1 MYLYSNIIGTFVFN
15 QNMQIREKILFS
27 KSDLKNNYKKF
38 QENELLNSEEK
49 LLKKFKKIRN
59 LRTDPDEKLLSK
71 VFLVMSEYDKEFYE
85 NNLYVTK
92 LQIKDSITQDLLIVQ
107 TIGSVNE
114 LKKSINLLSKRL
126 REWYSYVL
134 PEVEEILYD
143 HFSFA
148 ERIAVDSPEK
158 LMKDFKLKITMGREF
173 SKEDLAAIKNL
184 ASTIL
189 DLFDEK
195 QEKEDYLEKL
205 MEKTCPN
212 LTEVAGFLTG
222 AKLMAI
228 AGSLRK
234 MVMMPASTIQLLG
247 AEKALFMHMIKGTK
261 SPKHGIIIEHPLI
274 QRVDRKDK
282 GKASRA
288 LADKI
293 SIAVKIDFFKGEF
306 LGDKL
311 RKQVED
317 RFR

>member
-59 LRTDPDEKLLSK
+59 LRTDPDVKLLSK

>member
-234 MVMMPASTIQLLG
+234 MVMMPASTIKLLG